1 MGYNLGQSLKE
12 RTYLRIDALR
22 TTADLLVASS
32 RRSDLRG
39 QDVDI
44 AAEDDLVLLLSKD
57 HKRFILRLTAGGE
70 FHSHRGLIP
79 HEDIIGQPYGREIQ
93 THLGYPFLLLQPS
106 THDLIMNVTRATQIV
121 YPKEIGYVLL
131 KLSIGP
137 GRRVIEA
144 GTGSG
149 ALTLALAH
157 SVQPKGRVYSYEDR
171 EDMIRLASRNLERVG
186 LLSYVELK
194 QRDIAQGFDER
205 DVDACF
211 LDVRTPWD
219 YLAQVRQA
227 LKGGGFFGALVPTA
241 NQVSALLAGLMAHDF
256 ADIEAAEI
264 ILRQYKTVPERL
276 RPLDRLTAHTGYLIF
291 ARKVEKAVD
300 SGQ

>member
-1 MGYNLGQSLKE
+1 M
-12 RTYLRIDALR
+12 
-22 TTADLLVASS
+22 
-32 RRSDLRG
+32 
-39 QDVDI
+39 DI
-44 AAEDDLVLLLSKD
+44 AAENDLVLLLSKD

-70 FHSHRGLIP
+70 FHSHHGLIP
-79 HEDIIGQPYGREIQ
+79 HDEIIGQPYGREIQ
-93 THLGYPFLLLQPS
+93 THLGTPFLLLQPS
-106 THDLIMNVTRATQIV
+106 IHDLIMNVTRATQIV

-137 GRRVIEA
+137 GTRVIEA

-157 SVQPKGRVYSYEDR
+157 SVRPDGRVYSYEDR
-171 EDMIRLASRNLERVG
+171 EEMIRLAARNLERVG

-205 DVDACF
+205 EVDACF

-227 LKGGGFFGALVPTA
+227 LKGGGFFGALVPTT
-241 NQVSALLAGLMAHDF
+241 NQVSSLLAGLMAHDF
-256 ADIEAAEI
+256 ADIEVAEI

-291 ARKVEKAVD
+291 ARKAEKSAVEMA
-300 SGQ
+300 

>member
-1 MGYNLGQSLKE
+1 ME
-12 RTYLRIDALR
+12 
-22 TTADLLVASS
+22 
-32 RRSDLRG
+32 
-39 QDVDI
+39 I
-44 AAEDDLVLLLSKD
+44 AAENDLVLLLSKD
-57 HKRFILRLTAGGE
+57 HKRFIVRLTAGGE
-70 FHSHRGLIP
+70 FHSHHGLIQ
-79 HEDIIGQPYGREIQ
+79 HDDLIGQPFGREIHS
-93 THLGYPFLLLQPS
+93 HLGYPFLLLQPS

-137 GRRVIEA
+137 GTRVIEA

-157 SVQPKGRVYSYEDR
+157 SVRPDGRVYSYESR
-171 EDMIRLASRNLERVG
+171 EDMIRLATKNLEQVG
-186 LLSYVELK
+186 LLPYVELK

-219 YLAQVRQA
+219 YLPQVRQA
-227 LKGGGFFGALVPTA
+227 LKGGGSFGALVPTT
-241 NQVSALLAGLMAHDF
+241 NQISALLEGLEAHAF
-256 ADIEAAEI
+256 ADIEVAEI
-264 ILRQYKTVPERL
+264 ILRQYKAVPERL

-291 ARKVEKAVD
+291 ARKVERE
-300 SGQ
+300 QTTER